1 MTHGSMRIVPPVL
14 VLTPL
19 LSLVFAAAGARA
31 GVGGGHVQAGAAFA
45 AGPAA
50 FAALEQRLGAPI
62 DVLRVAFDAETVE
75 IDAQDP
81 RQPMRVNR
89 YRYEQGRL
97 DDGEPVPVGRNQ
109 RQLRARL
116 FRPATTDLA
125 RLPGLLLRALTDVDA
140 EDGEISHVV
149 LERGEYQSWVDD
161 WTMLTRPLFRVHVS
175 GPRNG
180 GYVEFR
186 LDGTRGRVV
195 RW

>member
-1 MTHGSMRIVPPVL
+1 MTPGPTRIVLPAL
-14 VLTPL
+14 VLSPL
-19 LSLVFAAAGARA
+19 LAVVFVAAGARA
-31 GVGGGHVQAGAAFA
+31 GVGGGDAQAGAAFA

-50 FAALEQRLGAPI
+50 FEALAQRLGAPLN
-62 DVLRVAFDAETVE
+62 VLRVVFDAETVE

-81 RQPMRVNR
+81 RQPMHVNR

-109 RQLRARL
+109 RQLEARL
-116 FRPATTDLA
+116 FRPEKTDLA
-125 RLPGLLLRALTDVDA
+125 RLPGLLLRALSDVNA
-140 EDGEISHVV
+140 EDGEISHVI
-149 LERGEYQSWVDD
+149 LERDEHQSWVDD
-161 WTMLTRPLFRVHVS
+161 RTILTRPLFRVHVS